1 MQLNAKVQASPVL
14 VWTEDFF
21 PREFAQ
27 QQQVQRQLGQC
38 TPACM
43 PKLKYFT
50 IENLA
55 MDLEKIRKMELA
67 RAALFLITPGTFTLE
82 FEYYVK

>member
-1 MQLNAKVQASPVL
+1 M
-14 VWTEDFF
+14 
-21 PREFAQ
+21 Q
-27 QQQVQRQLGQC
+27 QQQGNAHL
-38 TPACM
+38 PAS
-43 PKLKYFT
+43 LKYFT